1 MRRAVALSFRPAAM
15 TAAACMGAQSRTAIS
30 THTRDDLSRVAT
42 KVKEEA
48 NGQAMDVAEMLDSAK
63 TSHKSVLDALE
74 RNNELGATDAKAKG
88 KLQTLSASLKAYQ
101 NRLNNLQNEAKSINR
116 EAESLVKHLWG
127 NSSGSDAAASGAAE
141 DASPAGATDDFDAD
155 APHIAKILEEKA
167 VPEAEALNLDQQ
179 ESSNTANTA
188 NSSGDA
194 EPEVLEIEIETPEED
209 IPITEITQALYEKG
223 IDFADCHDA
232 AALRQRYKDMKEG
245 KFDKQAPPQQ
255 QSQQRAA
262 PSQPQAPPAGGGG
275 YDFGGNQQRQ
285 QYQQQGGYNQSS
297 TTTET
302 GLAHDPHPGAQRKM
316 LDPMKA
322 VWEVK
327 QSIAAENGVDAN
339 TIDLWSGPVK
349 LEDHK
354 RLYDYGSL
362 VQTNPI
368 EVRQKGDQP
377 NYGR

>member
-1 MRRAVALSFRPAAM
+1 MRRAVALAFRPA
-15 TAAACMGAQSRTAIS
+15 TLGASRTAVS

-48 NGQAMDVAEMLDSAK
+48 NGQAMDVAEMLESARA
-63 TSHKSVLDALE
+63 SHKKVLEALE
-74 RNNELGATDAKAKG
+74 RNGELGSTDAKAKG

-127 NSSGSDAAASGAAE
+127 NSSGSEEPAAAAAADGDAAPQTE
-141 DASPAGATDDFDAD
+141 DFDAD
-155 APHIAKILEEKA
+155 APHISKILEEKT
-167 VPEAEALNLDQQ
+167 VEAEPVKGDSSA
-179 ESSNTANTA
+179 SNTNTTA
-188 NSSGDA
+188 SSATGGSAA

-209 IPITEITQALYEKG
+209 IPITDITQALYEKG
-223 IDFADCHDA
+223 IDFSDCHDA
-232 AALRQRYKDMKEG
+232 ASLRQRYKDMKEG
-245 KFDKQAPPQQ
+245 KFEQKQAPPQQ
-255 QSQQRAA
+255 QTQQRAA
-262 PSQPQAPPAGGGG
+262 PSQPAYGGGG
-275 YDFGGNQQRQ
+275 NTGSYGGNAGYPSNEQRQ
-285 QYQQQGGYNQSS
+285 QYQQQGGYNANS

-302 GLAHDPHPGAQRKM
+302 GLAFDPHPGAQRKM

-327 QSIAAENGVDAN
+327 QNIAAENGVDAN
-339 TIDLWSGPVK
+339 TIDLWSGPIK

-368 EVRQKGDQP
+368 EVRQKGDMP

>member
-1 MRRAVALSFRPAAM
+1 M
-15 TAAACMGAQSRTAIS
+15 RTAVS

-48 NGQAMDVAEMLDSAK
+48 NGQAMDVAEMLESAR
-63 TSHKSVLDALE
+63 TSHKTVLDALE
-74 RNNELGATDAKAKG
+74 RNSELAATDAKAKG
-88 KLQTLSASLKAYQ
+88 KLSTLSASLKAYQ

-127 NSSGSDAAASGAAE
+127 NSTGSDESTASTTTE
-141 DASPAGATDDFDAD
+141 DATAPNANAADDFDAD
-155 APHIAKILEEKA
+155 APHIAKILEEK
-167 VPEAEALNLDQQ
+167 VEEASP
-179 ESSNTANTA
+179 SSNN
-188 NSSGDA
+188 NNNNNNGGED
-194 EPEVLEIEIETPEED
+194 PEILEIEIETPEED

-223 IDFADCHDA
+223 IDFSDCHDA
-232 AALRQRYKDMKEG
+232 AALRQRFKDMKAG
-245 KFDKQAPPQQ
+245 KFDQQQAPPQQ
-255 QSQQRAA
+255 QQQRAA
-262 PSQPQAPPAGGGG
+262 PSQPSYGGGAP
-275 YDFGGNQQRQ
+275 QQHQQQQ
-285 QYQQQGGYNQSS
+285 QYQQQGGYNSQS
-297 TTTET
+297 TTNET
-302 GLAHDPHPGAQRKM
+302 GLAADPHPGAQRKM

-327 QSIAAENGVDAN
+327 QNIAQENGVDAS

-354 RLYDYGSL
+354 RLYDYGAM

-368 EVRQKGDQP
+368 EVRQKGDMP